1 MASPHG
7 RLSLLFPLVTALNA
21 QCRMSAGGRAGAEGE
36 GEIAVTWSTLAAT
49 GEHLTLR
56 RGLGMI
62 LDILT
67 VLFFVAGFVLLFRLI
82 KQRRR
87 DRGPYLAKTGRTANL
102 TLHSIGPNEYAV
114 IEDGNSVGRIM
125 VAGDPH
131 AEIWLWNC
139 SLPGPGVS
147 SGTAASLED
156 AQAELQ
162 QEWKKRKIGLQL
174 KAKGK

>member
-1 MASPHG
+1 
-7 RLSLLFPLVTALNA
+7 
-21 QCRMSAGGRAGAEGE
+21 
-36 GEIAVTWSTLAAT
+36 
-49 GEHLTLR
+49 
-56 RGLGMI
+56 MI

-102 TLHSIGPNEYAV
+102 TLRSIGPNEYAV

>member
-1 MASPHG
+1 
-7 RLSLLFPLVTALNA
+7 
-21 QCRMSAGGRAGAEGE
+21 
-36 GEIAVTWSTLAAT
+36 
-49 GEHLTLR
+49 
-56 RGLGMI
+56 MI

-67 VLFFVAGFVLLFRLI
+67 VLFFAAGFVLLFRMI

-87 DRGPYLAKTGRTANL
+87 DRGPYQAKTGRTASL

-125 VAGDPH
+125 VAGDPR

-139 SLPGPGVS
+139 SLPGPGIS
-147 SGTAASLED
+147 SGTAANLED
-156 AQAELQ
+156 ALVEFR

-174 KAKGK
+174 KTKGK